1 MAKMN
6 NLEELENL
14 LIDILHCSK
23 VELKDENGPNQISNW
38 DSITHIEI
46 ISKLEDKFNI
56 QLDVD
61 EINQINNIGL
71 IKDVLKKHGLVI

>member
-14 LIDILHCSK
+14 LTDVLNCSK
-23 VELKDENGPNQISNW
+23 ADLKDENGPNKISNW
-38 DSITHIEI
+38 DSITHMEM
-46 ISKLEDKFNI
+46 ISKIEDKFSI

-61 EINQINNIGL
+61 EINQIDTIGS
-71 IKDVLKKHGLVI
+71 IKNVLKKHGLKI